1 MNIILVSGRLAKG
14 KAVALSHAQV
24 MALGMGLLVFFPLLL
39 AMVFTYLLLFH
50 AADIPHPYLQSLVLS
65 AQRTEAAKSQV
76 YLREN
81 LNAMAVKLGQMQ
93 AHVLRLDSLG
103 ERLATLTG
111 MGKHEFDFGKKPG
124 QGGAES
130 SRSARDMTMGEF
142 GQQLDGLM
150 KKLDDRSDQFGLM
163 EAMLVQQQAKKVA
176 IPSAQP
182 VVTGW
187 YSSNYGWRIDPLT
200 GQKAFHEGV
209 DFMAD
214 PGTAIHAA
222 GGGIVVYADTNAGY
236 GNMLEIDHGNGLISR
251 YAHASKILAKVGDV
265 VMKGQKI
272 GEVGNTGRSTGP
284 HLHFEVRLRG
294 ASQNPEHYLHPG

>member
-1 MNIILVSGRLAKG
+1 
-14 KAVALSHAQV
+14 
-24 MALGMGLLVFFPLLL
+24 MALLVIPLLL
-39 AMVFTYLLLFH
+39 AMIFTYLLLFH

-65 AQRTEAAKSQV
+65 AQRTEAAKNQV

-111 MGKHEFDFGKKPG
+111 MGKQEFNFDKKPG

-130 SRSARDMTMGEF
+130 GLPSRDMTMSEF

-150 KKLDDRSDQFGLM
+150 KKLDDRSDQLGLM

-176 IPSAQP
+176 IPSTRP
-182 VVTGW
+182 VTAGW
-187 YSSNYGWRIDPLT
+187 YSSNYGYRIDPFT

-214 PGTAIHAA
+214 PGAAIHAA
-222 GGGIVVYADTNAGY
+222 GGGVVVYADTYAGY
-236 GNMLEIDHGNGLISR
+236 GNMIEIDHGNGLISR
-251 YAHASKILAKVGDV
+251 YAHASKVLAKVGDV

-284 HLHFEVRLRG
+284 HLHFEVRYRG
-294 ASQNPEHYLHPG
+294 APQNPEHYLHLG

>member
-1 MNIILVSGRLAKG
+1 MNIILVSGKLAKG
-14 KAVALSHAQV
+14 KTVALSHAQV
-24 MALGMGLLVFFPLLL
+24 MTLGTALLIFPLLL
-39 AMVFTYLLLFH
+39 AMAFTYLLLFH
-50 AADIPHPYLQSLVLS
+50 AADIPHPYMQSLVLS
-65 AQRTEAAKSQV
+65 AQRTEAAKNQV

-103 ERLATLTG
+103 ERLAMLTG
-111 MGKHEFDFGKKPG
+111 MGKQEFNFDKKPG

-130 SRSARDMTMGEF
+130 SQPARDMTMSEF

-150 KKLDDRSDQFGLM
+150 KKLDDRSDQLGLM

-182 VVTGW
+182 VTTGW
-187 YSSNYGWRIDPLT
+187 YSSNYGYRIDPFT

-222 GGGIVVYADTNAGY
+222 GGGIVVYADTYAGY
-236 GNMLEIDHGNGLISR
+236 GNMIEIDHGNGLISR
-251 YAHASKILAKVGDV
+251 YAHASKIQAKVGDV

-284 HLHFEVRLRG
+284 HLHFEVRHHG
-294 ASQNPEHYLHPG
+294 APQNPEHYLHLG

>member
-1 MNIILVSGRLAKG
+1 MNIILVSGKLAKG
-14 KAVALSHAQV
+14 KTVALSHAQTMTLG
-24 MALGMGLLVFFPLLL
+24 MALLVFPLLL

-65 AQRTEAAKSQV
+65 AQRTEAAKNQV

-81 LNAMAVKLGQMQ
+81 LNAMAMKLGQMQ

-111 MGKHEFDFGKKPG
+111 MGKQEFNFDKKPG

-130 SRSARDMTMGEF
+130 SLPARDMTMNEF

-150 KKLDDRSDQFGLM
+150 KKLDDRSDQLGLM

-176 IPSAQP
+176 IPSTRP
-182 VVTGW
+182 VTTGW
-187 YSSNYGWRIDPLT
+187 YSSNYGYRIDPFS

-214 PGTAIHAA
+214 SGTPIHAA
-222 GGGIVVYADTNAGY
+222 GGGIVVYADTYAGY
-236 GNMLEIDHGNGLISR
+236 GNMIEIDHGNGLISR
-251 YAHASKILAKVGDV
+251 YAHASKVLAKVGDV

-284 HLHFEVRLRG
+284 HLHFEVRYRG
-294 ASQNPEHYLHPG
+294 APQNPEHYLHLG

>member
-1 MNIILVSGRLAKG
+1 MNVILVSGKLAKG
-14 KAVALSHAQV
+14 KTVALSHAQV
-24 MALGMGLLVFFPLLL
+24 MTLGMALLVFPLLL

-65 AQRTEAAKSQV
+65 AQRTEAAKNQV

-111 MGKHEFDFGKKPG
+111 MSKQEFNFDKNPG

-130 SRSARDMTMGEF
+130 SRPARDMTMSEF

-150 KKLDDRSDQFGLM
+150 KKLDDRSDQLGLM

-176 IPSAQP
+176 VPSTRP
-182 VVTGW
+182 VTMGW
-187 YSSNYGWRIDPLT
+187 YSSNYGWRIDPFS

-214 PGTAIHAA
+214 SGTAIQAA
-222 GGGIVVYADTNAGY
+222 GGGIVVYADTYAGY
-236 GNMLEIDHGNGLISR
+236 GNMIEIDHGNGLISR
-251 YAHASKILAKVGDV
+251 YAHASKVLAKVGDV

-272 GEVGNTGRSTGP
+272 GEVGSTGRSTGP
-284 HLHFEVRLRG
+284 HLHFEVRYHG
-294 ASQNPEHYLHPG
+294 APQNPEHYLHLG

>member
-1 MNIILVSGRLAKG
+1 MNIILVSGKLAKG
-14 KAVALSHAQV
+14 KTMALSHAQV
-24 MALGMGLLVFFPLLL
+24 MTLGMALLVFPLLL

-50 AADIPHPYLQSLVLS
+50 AVDIPHPYLQSLVLS
-65 AQRTEAAKSQV
+65 AQRTESAKNQI

-81 LNAMAVKLGQMQ
+81 LNAMAAKLGQMQ

-111 MGKHEFDFGKKPG
+111 MGKQEFNFDKKPG

-130 SRSARDMTMGEF
+130 SWPARDLTMNEF
-142 GQQLDGLM
+142 GQQLEGLM
-150 KKLDDRSDQFGLM
+150 KKLDDRSDQLGLM

-176 IPSAQP
+176 MPSTRP
-182 VVTGW
+182 VTTGW
-187 YSSNYGWRIDPLT
+187 YSSNYGYRIDPFT

-214 PGTAIHAA
+214 SGTAILAA
-222 GGGIVVYADTNAGY
+222 GGGIVVYADTYAGY
-236 GNMLEIDHGNGLISR
+236 GNMIEIDHGNGLISR
-251 YAHASKILAKVGDV
+251 YAHASKVLAKVGDV

-272 GEVGNTGRSTGP
+272 GEVGSTGRSTGP
-284 HLHFEVRLRG
+284 HLHFEVRHRG
-294 ASQNPEHYLHPG
+294 APQNPEHYLHLG

>member
-1 MNIILVSGRLAKG
+1 MNIILVSGKLAKG
-14 KAVALSHAQV
+14 KTVALSHAQV
-24 MALGMGLLVFFPLLL
+24 MTLGMALLVFPLLL

-50 AADIPHPYLQSLVLS
+50 AADIPHPYLQSLVLN
-65 AQRTEAAKSQV
+65 AQRTEAAKNQV

-111 MGKHEFDFGKKPG
+111 MGKQEFNFDKKPG

-130 SRSARDMTMGEF
+130 SQPARDMTMSEF

-150 KKLDDRSDQFGLM
+150 KKLDDRSDQLGLM

-176 IPSAQP
+176 IPSTRP
-182 VVTGW
+182 VTTGW
-187 YSSNYGWRIDPLT
+187 YSSNYGYRIDPFT

-214 PGTAIHAA
+214 PGAAIHAA
-222 GGGIVVYADTNAGY
+222 GGGIVVYADTYAGY
-236 GNMLEIDHGNGLISR
+236 GNMIEIDHGNGLISR
-251 YAHASKILAKVGDV
+251 YAHASKMQAKVGDV

-284 HLHFEVRLRG
+284 HLHFEVRHRG
-294 ASQNPEHYLHPG
+294 APQNPEHYLHLG

>member
-1 MNIILVSGRLAKG
+1 MNIILVSGKLAKG
-14 KAVALSHAQV
+14 KTVALSHAQV
-24 MALGMGLLVFFPLLL
+24 MTLGMALLVFPLLL

-65 AQRTEAAKSQV
+65 SQRTEAAKNQV

-111 MGKHEFDFGKKPG
+111 MGKQEFNFDKKPG

-130 SRSARDMTMGEF
+130 SQPAHDMTISEF

-150 KKLDDRSDQFGLM
+150 KKLDDRADQLGLM

-176 IPSAQP
+176 MPSTRP
-182 VVTGW
+182 VTTGW
-187 YSSNYGWRIDPLT
+187 YSSNYGYRIDPFT

-214 PGTAIHAA
+214 SGTAIHAA
-222 GGGIVVYADTNAGY
+222 GGGIVVYADTYAGY
-236 GNMLEIDHGNGLISR
+236 GNMIEIDHGNGLISR
-251 YAHASKILAKVGDV
+251 YAHASKIQAKVGDV

-272 GEVGNTGRSTGP
+272 GEVGSTGRSTGP
-284 HLHFEVRLRG
+284 HLHFEVRHRG
-294 ASQNPEHYLHPG
+294 APQNPEHYLHLG

>member
-1 MNIILVSGRLAKG
+1 MNIILVSGQLAKG
-14 KAVALSHAQV
+14 KTVALSHAQV
-24 MALGMGLLVFFPLLL
+24 MTLGMVLLVFPLLL
-39 AMVFTYLLLFH
+39 AMFFTYLLLFH

-65 AQRTEAAKSQV
+65 AQRTEAAKSQM

-111 MGKHEFDFGKKPG
+111 MGKQEFNFDKKPG

-130 SRSARDMTMGEF
+130 SLPTHDMSMGEF

-150 KKLDDRSDQFGLM
+150 KKLDDRSDQLGLM
-163 EAMLVQQQAKKVA
+163 EAMLVQQQAKKFA
-176 IPSAQP
+176 MPSSRP
-182 VVTGW
+182 VTTGW
-187 YSSNYGWRIDPLT
+187 YSSNYGYRIDPFT

-214 PGTAIHAA
+214 SGTAINAA
-222 GGGIVVYADTNAGY
+222 GGGVVVYADTYAGY
-236 GNMLEIDHGNGLISR
+236 GNMIEIDHGNGLISR
-251 YAHASKILAKVGDV
+251 YAHASKGLAKVGDV

-272 GEVGNTGRSTGP
+272 GEVGSTGRSTGP
-284 HLHFEVRLRG
+284 HLHFEVRHRG
-294 ASQNPEHYLHPG
+294 APQNPEHYLHLG

>member
-1 MNIILVSGRLAKG
+1 MNIILVSGKLAKG
-14 KAVALSHAQV
+14 KAVALGHAQV
-24 MALGMGLLVFFPLLL
+24 MALGMGLLVFPLLL
-39 AMVFTYLLLFH
+39 AMAFTYLLLFH

-65 AQRTEAAKSQV
+65 AQRSEVAKNQE

-111 MGKHEFDFGKKPG
+111 MSKQEFNFDKKPG

-130 SRSARDMTMGEF
+130 SRPARDMTMSEF

-150 KKLDDRSDQFGLM
+150 KKLDDRSDQLGLM

-176 IPSAQP
+176 IPSTRP
-182 VVTGW
+182 VTTGW
-187 YSSNYGWRIDPLT
+187 YSSNYGWRIDPFT

-222 GGGIVVYADTNAGY
+222 GGGIVVYADTYAGY
-236 GNMLEIDHGNGLISR
+236 GNMIEIDHGNGLISR
-251 YAHASKILAKVGDV
+251 YAHASKVLAKVGDV

-272 GEVGNTGRSTGP
+272 GEVGNTGRSTGS
-284 HLHFEVRLRG
+284 HLHFEVRHRG
-294 ASQNPEHYLHPG
+294 APQNPEHYLHLG

>member
-1 MNIILVSGRLAKG
+1 MNIILVSGKLAKG
-14 KAVALSHAQV
+14 KTVALSHAQV
-24 MALGMGLLVFFPLLL
+24 MTLGMAVLVFPLLL
-39 AMVFTYLLLFH
+39 AMIFTYLLLSH
-50 AADIPHPYLQSLVLS
+50 ATDIPHPYLQSLVLS
-65 AQRTEAAKSQV
+65 AQRTETAKNQM

-111 MGKHEFDFGKKPG
+111 MGKQEFNFDKKPG

-130 SRSARDMTMGEF
+130 NLPAHDMSMDEF

-150 KKLDDRSDQFGLM
+150 KKLDNRSDQLGLM

-176 IPSAQP
+176 IPSTRP
-182 VVTGW
+182 VTTGW
-187 YSSNYGWRIDPLT
+187 YSSNYGYRIDPFT

-222 GGGIVVYADTNAGY
+222 GGGIVVYADTYAGY
-236 GNMLEIDHGNGLISR
+236 GNMIEIDHGNGLISR
-251 YAHASKILAKVGDV
+251 YAHASKVLAKVGDV

-272 GEVGNTGRSTGP
+272 GEVGSTGRSTGP
-284 HLHFEVRLRG
+284 HLHFEVRHRG
-294 ASQNPEHYLHPG
+294 APQNPEHYLHLG

>member
-1 MNIILVSGRLAKG
+1 MNIILVSGKLAKG
-14 KAVALSHAQV
+14 KTVALSHAQV
-24 MALGMGLLVFFPLLL
+24 MTLGITLLVFPLLL
-39 AMVFTYLLLFH
+39 AMIFTYLLLFH

-65 AQRTEAAKSQV
+65 AQRTEATKSQA

-103 ERLATLTG
+103 ERLASLTG
-111 MGKHEFDFGKKPG
+111 MSKQEFNFDKKPG

-130 SRSARDMTMGEF
+130 SRPASDMSMSEF

-150 KKLDDRSDQFGLM
+150 KKLDDRSDQLGLM

-176 IPSAQP
+176 IPSTRP
-182 VVTGW
+182 VTTGW
-187 YSSNYGWRIDPLT
+187 YSSNYGYRIDPFT

-222 GGGIVVYADTNAGY
+222 GGGIVVYADTYAGY
-236 GNMLEIDHGNGLISR
+236 GNMIEIDHGNGLISR
-251 YAHASKILAKVGDV
+251 YAHASKMQAKVGDV

-284 HLHFEVRLRG
+284 HLHFEVRHRG
-294 ASQNPEHYLHPG
+294 APQNPEHYLHLG

>member
-1 MNIILVSGRLAKG
+1 MNIILVSGKLAKG
-14 KAVALSHAQV
+14 KTVALSHTQV
-24 MALGMGLLVFFPLLL
+24 MTLGMALLVFPLLL

-81 LNAMAVKLGQMQ
+81 LSAMAVKLGQMQ
-93 AHVLRLDSLG
+93 AQVLRLDSLG

-111 MGKHEFDFGKKPG
+111 MGKQEFNFDKKPG

-130 SRSARDMTMGEF
+130 SLPARDMTLSEF
-142 GQQLDGLM
+142 GHQLDDLM
-150 KKLDDRSDQFGLM
+150 KKLDDRSDQLGLM
-163 EAMLVQQQAKKVA
+163 ESVLVQQQAKKVA
-176 IPSAQP
+176 MPSARP
-182 VVTGW
+182 VSVGW
-187 YSSNYGWRIDPLT
+187 YSSNFGYRIDPFT

-209 DFMAD
+209 DFVAD
-214 PGTAIHAA
+214 SGTAIHAA
-222 GGGIVVYADTNAGY
+222 GGGIVVYADTYAGY
-236 GNMLEIDHGNGLISR
+236 GNMIEIDHGNGLISR
-251 YAHASKILAKVGDV
+251 YAHASKVLAKVGDV

-272 GEVGNTGRSTGP
+272 GEVGTTGRSTGP

-294 ASQNPEHYLHPG
+294 APQNPEHYLQQS

>member
-1 MNIILVSGRLAKG
+1 
-14 KAVALSHAQV
+14 
-24 MALGMGLLVFFPLLL
+24 
-39 AMVFTYLLLFH
+39 
-50 AADIPHPYLQSLVLS
+50 IPHPYLQSLVLS
-65 AQRTEAAKSQV
+65 AQRTEAAKNQV

-111 MGKHEFDFGKKPG
+111 MGKQEFNFDKKPG

-130 SRSARDMTMGEF
+130 SRPSRDMTMSEF

-150 KKLDDRSDQFGLM
+150 KKLDDRSDQLGLM

-176 IPSAQP
+176 IPSARP
-182 VVTGW
+182 VTTGW
-187 YSSNYGWRIDPLT
+187 YSSNYGWRIDPFT

-209 DFMAD
+209 DFMAE

-222 GGGIVVYADTNAGY
+222 GGGIVVYADTYAGY
-236 GNMLEIDHGNGLISR
+236 GNMIEIDHGNGLISR
-251 YAHASKILAKVGDV
+251 YAHASKMLAKVGDV

-284 HLHFEVRLRG
+284 HLHFEVRHRG
-294 ASQNPEHYLHPG
+294 APQNPEHYLHQG

>member
-1 MNIILVSGRLAKG
+1 MNIILVSGKLAKG
-14 KAVALSHAQV
+14 KTVALSHAQV
-24 MALGMGLLVFFPLLL
+24 MGLGMALLAFPLLL

-65 AQRTEAAKSQV
+65 SQRTEAAKNQI

-81 LNAMAVKLGQMQ
+81 LNAMAAKLGQMQ

-103 ERLATLTG
+103 ERLAALTG
-111 MGKHEFDFGKKPG
+111 MGKQGFNFDKKPG

-130 SRSARDMTMGEF
+130 SSPARDMTMSEF
-142 GQQLDGLM
+142 GQQLDSLM
-150 KKLDDRSDQFGLM
+150 KRLDDRSDQLGLT

-176 IPSAQP
+176 VPSMRP
-182 VVTGW
+182 VTTGW
-187 YSSNYGWRIDPLT
+187 YSSNYGWRIDPFT

-222 GGGIVVYADTNAGY
+222 GGGIVVYADTYAGY

-251 YAHASKILAKVGDV
+251 YAHASRMLVKVGDV

-284 HLHFEVRLRG
+284 HLHFEVRHRG
-294 ASQNPEHYLHPG
+294 APQNPEHYLHRG

>member
-1 MNIILVSGRLAKG
+1 MNIILVSGKLAKG
-14 KAVALSHAQV
+14 KTVALSHAQV
-24 MALGMGLLVFFPLLL
+24 MGLGMALLAFPLLL

-65 AQRTEAAKSQV
+65 AQRTEAAKNQV

-81 LNAMAVKLGQMQ
+81 LNAMAAKLGQMQ

-103 ERLATLTG
+103 ERLASLTG
-111 MGKHEFDFGKKPG
+111 MSKKEFNFDKNPG

-130 SRSARDMTMGEF
+130 SLPARDLSMSDF
-142 GQQLDGLM
+142 SQQLDGLM
-150 KKLDDRSDQFGLM
+150 RKLDDRSDQLGLI

-176 IPSAQP
+176 VPSTRP
-182 VVTGW
+182 VTTGW
-187 YSSNYGWRIDPLT
+187 YSSNYGWRIDPFT

-214 PGTAIHAA
+214 SGTAIHAA
-222 GGGIVVYADTNAGY
+222 GGGIVVYADTYAGY

-251 YAHASKILAKVGDV
+251 YAHASKMLAKVGDV

-284 HLHFEVRLRG
+284 HLHFEVRHRG
-294 ASQNPEHYLHPG
+294 APQNPEHYLHRG

>member
-1 MNIILVSGRLAKG
+1 MNIILVSGKLAKG
-14 KAVALSHAQV
+14 KTVALSHAQV
-24 MALGMGLLVFFPLLL
+24 MSLGMALLAFPLLL

-65 AQRTEAAKSQV
+65 SQRTEAAKNQI

-81 LNAMAVKLGQMQ
+81 LNAMAAKLGQMQ

-103 ERLATLTG
+103 ERLAALTG
-111 MGKHEFDFGKKPG
+111 MSKQEFNFDKKPG

-130 SRSARDMTMGEF
+130 SQPARDMTMSEF

-150 KKLDDRSDQFGLM
+150 KRLDDRSDQLGLM

-176 IPSAQP
+176 IPSTQP
-182 VVTGW
+182 VTTGW
-187 YSSNYGWRIDPLT
+187 YSSNYGWRIDPFT

-222 GGGIVVYADTNAGY
+222 GGGIVVYADTYAGY

-251 YAHASKILAKVGDV
+251 YAHASKMLAKVGDV

-284 HLHFEVRLRG
+284 HLHFEVRHRG
-294 ASQNPEHYLHPG
+294 APQNPEHYLHRG

>member
-1 MNIILVSGRLAKG
+1 MNIILVSGKLAKG
-14 KAVALSHAQV
+14 KTVALSHAQV
-24 MALGMGLLVFFPLLL
+24 MTLGMALLVLPLLL

-65 AQRTEAAKSQV
+65 AQRTESAKSQV

-111 MGKHEFDFGKKPG
+111 MGKQEFNFDKKPG

-130 SRSARDMTMGEF
+130 SLPARDMTMNEF

-150 KKLDDRSDQFGLM
+150 KKLDDRSDQLGLM

-176 IPSAQP
+176 MPSTRP
-182 VVTGW
+182 VTTGW
-187 YSSNYGWRIDPLT
+187 YSSNYGYRIDPFT

-214 PGTAIHAA
+214 SGTAIHAA
-222 GGGIVVYADTNAGY
+222 GGGIVVYADTYAGY
-236 GNMLEIDHGNGLISR
+236 GNMIEIDHGNGLISR
-251 YAHASKILAKVGDV
+251 YAHASKIQAKVGDV

-284 HLHFEVRLRG
+284 HLHFEVRHRG
-294 ASQNPEHYLHPG
+294 APQNPEHYLHLG

>member
-1 MNIILVSGRLAKG
+1 MNIILVSGKLAKG
-14 KAVALSHAQV
+14 KTVALSHAQV
-24 MALGMGLLVFFPLLL
+24 MSLGMALLAFPLLL

-65 AQRTEAAKSQV
+65 AQRTEAAKNQI

-81 LNAMAVKLGQMQ
+81 LNAMAAKLGQMQ

-103 ERLATLTG
+103 ERLAALTG
-111 MGKHEFDFGKKPG
+111 MSKQEFNFDKKPG

-130 SRSARDMTMGEF
+130 SQPARDMTMSEF

-150 KKLDDRSDQFGLM
+150 KRLDDRSDQLGLM

-176 IPSAQP
+176 IPSTQP
-182 VVTGW
+182 VTTGW
-187 YSSNYGWRIDPLT
+187 YSSNYGWRIDPFT

-214 PGTAIHAA
+214 SGTPIHAA
-222 GGGIVVYADTNAGY
+222 GGGIVVYADTYAGY

-251 YAHASKILAKVGDV
+251 YAHASKMLAKVGDV

-284 HLHFEVRLRG
+284 HLHFEVRHRG
-294 ASQNPEHYLHPG
+294 APQNPEHYLHRG

>member
-1 MNIILVSGRLAKG
+1 LAKG
-14 KAVALSHAQV
+14 KTVALSHSQV
-24 MALGMGLLVFFPLLL
+24 MTLGMALLVFPVLL

-65 AQRTEAAKSQV
+65 SQRTEAAKSQV

-103 ERLATLTG
+103 ERLATMTG
-111 MGKHEFDFGKKPG
+111 IGKQEFNFDKKPG

-130 SRSARDMTMGEF
+130 SLPAHDMTMGEF

-150 KKLDDRSDQFGLM
+150 KKLDDRSDQLGLM

-176 IPSAQP
+176 IPSSRP
-182 VVTGW
+182 VTTGW
-187 YSSNYGWRIDPLT
+187 YSSNYGYRIDPFT

-214 PGTAIHAA
+214 PGTPIHAA
-222 GGGIVVYADTNAGY
+222 GGGIVVYADTYAGY
-236 GNMLEIDHGNGLISR
+236 GNMIEIDHGNGLISR
-251 YAHASKILAKVGDV
+251 YAHASKVLAKVGDV

-284 HLHFEVRLRG
+284 HLHFEVRHRG
-294 ASQNPEHYLHPG
+294 APQNPEHYLHLG

>member
-14 KAVALSHAQV
+14 KTVALSHAQV
-24 MALGMGLLVFFPLLL
+24 MALGMALLAFPLLL

-65 AQRTEAAKSQV
+65 SQRTEAAKNQV

-111 MGKHEFDFGKKPG
+111 MGKQEFNFDKNPG

-130 SRSARDMTMGEF
+130 SQPARDMTMSEF

-150 KKLDDRSDQFGLM
+150 KKLDDRSDQLGLM

-176 IPSAQP
+176 IPSTRP
-182 VVTGW
+182 VTTGW
-187 YSSNYGWRIDPLT
+187 YSSNYGYRIDPFT

-214 PGTAIHAA
+214 SGTPIHAA
-222 GGGIVVYADTNAGY
+222 GGGIVVYADTYAGY
-236 GNMLEIDHGNGLISR
+236 GNMIEIDHGNGLISR
-251 YAHASKILAKVGDV
+251 YAHASKIQAKVGDV

-284 HLHFEVRLRG
+284 HLHFEVRHRG
-294 ASQNPEHYLHPG
+294 APQNPEHYLHLG

>member
-1 MNIILVSGRLAKG
+1 MNIILVSGKLAKG
-14 KAVALSHAQV
+14 KTVALSHAQV
-24 MALGMGLLVFFPLLL
+24 MTLGMALLVLPLLL
-39 AMVFTYLLLFH
+39 AMFFTYLLLFH

-65 AQRTEAAKSQV
+65 SQRTEAAKNQV

-111 MGKHEFDFGKKPG
+111 MGKQEFNFDKKPG

-130 SRSARDMTMGEF
+130 SQPAHDMTISEF

-150 KKLDDRSDQFGLM
+150 KKLDDRADQLGLM

-176 IPSAQP
+176 MPSTRP
-182 VVTGW
+182 VTTGW
-187 YSSNYGWRIDPLT
+187 YSSNYGYRIDPFT

-214 PGTAIHAA
+214 SGTAIHAA
-222 GGGIVVYADTNAGY
+222 GGGIVVYADTYAGY
-236 GNMLEIDHGNGLISR
+236 GNMIEIDHGNGLISR
-251 YAHASKILAKVGDV
+251 YAHASKIQAKVGDV

-272 GEVGNTGRSTGP
+272 GEVGSTGRSTGP
-284 HLHFEVRLRG
+284 HLHFEVRHRG
-294 ASQNPEHYLHPG
+294 APQNPEHYLHLG

>member
-1 MNIILVSGRLAKG
+1 MNVILVSGKLAKG
-14 KAVALSHAQV
+14 KTMALSHAQV
-24 MALGMGLLVFFPLLL
+24 MTLGMALLVFPLLL

-65 AQRTEAAKSQV
+65 AQRTEAAKSQM

-81 LNAMAVKLGQMQ
+81 LNAMAAKLGQMQ
-93 AHVLRLDSLG
+93 AQVLRLDSLG

-111 MGKHEFDFGKKPG
+111 MGKQEFNFDKKPG

-130 SRSARDMTMGEF
+130 SRPARDMTMSEF

-150 KKLDDRSDQFGLM
+150 KRLDDRSDQLGLM
-163 EAMLVQQQAKKVA
+163 EAMLVQQQANKVA
-176 IPSAQP
+176 MPSSRP
-182 VVTGW
+182 VSTGW
-187 YSSNYGWRIDPLT
+187 YSSNYGWRIDPFT

-214 PGTAIHAA
+214 IGTSIKAA
-222 GGGIVVYADTNAGY
+222 GGGIVVYADTYAGY
-236 GNMLEIDHGNGLISR
+236 GNMIEIDHGNGLISR
-251 YAHASKILAKVGDV
+251 YAHASKLLAKVGDV

-272 GEVGNTGRSTGP
+272 GEVGTTGRSTGP
-284 HLHFEVRLRG
+284 HLHFEVRYRG
-294 ASQNPEHYLHPG
+294 APQNPAQYLHQG